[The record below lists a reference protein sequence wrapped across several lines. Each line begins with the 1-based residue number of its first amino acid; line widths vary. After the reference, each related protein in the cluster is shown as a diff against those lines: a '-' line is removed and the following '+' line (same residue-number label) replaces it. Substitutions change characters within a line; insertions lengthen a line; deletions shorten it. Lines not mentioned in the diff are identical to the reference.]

1 MSLPPVTVQV
11 TQAYHMFPPASTK
24 TAGSSVIG
32 VACGVCH
39 CGPQFCQLVYCH
51 SQTLTVLDTCAMHAR
66 TWMSPH
72 CTLMLYSG
80 AHNHWSTLCHN
91 HYVAAMQCW
100 RPCLPF
106 WFGMIRDAGL
116 TKPCL
121 AEGTGLVGIRC
132 PDVTRLVDMPQPS
145 CYYGGKYDKG
155 RCERHDCP
163 RVSLGH
169 GAWHVAF
176 PELIKAKKQGKLAD
190 RCSSWTSPFCIA
202 ALRRR
207 AVVRLSSAP
216 RKKEINPARKALLL
230 AGAGTI
236 KR

>member
-1 MSLPPVTVQV
+1 M
-11 TQAYHMFPPASTK
+11 
-24 TAGSSVIG
+24 
-32 VACGVCH
+32 
-39 CGPQFCQLVYCH
+39 
-51 SQTLTVLDTCAMHAR
+51 VLDICATHAM
-66 TWMSPH
+66 TWRSPH
-72 CTLMLYSG
+72 GTPMLDSG
-80 AHNHWSTLCHN
+80 AHNHWSTSCHN

-100 RPCLPF
+100 RPRRPF

-116 TKPCL
+116 TEPCL

-176 PELIKAKKQGKLAD
+176 PKLIKPKGKDKLAD
-190 RCSSWTSPFCIA
+190 RYPQLDLSVLHS
-202 ALRRR
+202 R
-207 AVVRLSSAP
+207 AEEAGRSLSELCTE
-216 RKKEINPARKALLL
+216 RKGDSTPPCTKGRHSYSRAPARSRK
-230 AGAGTI
+230 
-236 KR
+236 